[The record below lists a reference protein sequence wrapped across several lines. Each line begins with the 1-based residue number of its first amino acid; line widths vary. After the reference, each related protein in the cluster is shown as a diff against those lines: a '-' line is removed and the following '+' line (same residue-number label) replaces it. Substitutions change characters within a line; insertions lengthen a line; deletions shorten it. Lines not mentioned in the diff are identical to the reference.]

1 LNSDAHSGFDR
12 NSTDGNLK
20 MCLLVPVLDDMGQT
34 SPSKG
39 LKSLQYIEMW
49 FASLVAE
56 GFPQWSVLEIYP

>member
-1 LNSDAHSGFDR
+1 
-12 NSTDGNLK
+12 
-20 MCLLVPVLDDMGQT
+20 MCLLVPVLDDMGWT

-39 LKSLQYIEMW
+39 LKSLQYIEMC